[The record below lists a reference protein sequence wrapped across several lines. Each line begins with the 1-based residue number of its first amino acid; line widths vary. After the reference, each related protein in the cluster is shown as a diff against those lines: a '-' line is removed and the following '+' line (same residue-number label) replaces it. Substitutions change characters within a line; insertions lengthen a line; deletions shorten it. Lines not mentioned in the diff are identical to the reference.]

1 MATMFVRHLVE
12 DYESWREVFDDFFAT
27 RQEAGVTT
35 EAVYRS
41 ADEPNE
47 ITLVLDFAEL
57 ETARSFPE
65 NEKLQAA
72 FEKAGSIGPPTI
84 WFATK
89 D

>member
-27 RQEAGVTT
+27 RQEACVTT

-47 ITLVLDFAEL
+47 ITLVLD
-57 ETARSFPE
+57 
-65 NEKLQAA
+65 
-72 FEKAGSIGPPTI
+72 
-84 WFATK
+84 
-89 D
+89 